1 MREGLT
7 SPAGSFAEGRAF
19 TFPLGHGAESF
30 YPCIYGEPGSKEPQ
44 VSTNYRQRDWEES
57 TVDLL
62 DDTPS

>member
-44 VSTNYRQRDWEES
+44 VRLITDKGTGKSRPLT
-57 TVDLL
+57 L
-62 DDTPS
+62 